1 MGIPWEWG
9 IRMNARTSLTHRLA
23 GMAAAGFVLA
33 VLATLAAGS
42 LLFSSQA
49 LSTAP
54 SRSGLPAPA
63 QDAPLTTTVVF
74 QQGLN
79 GYAGVEDTFI
89 ASTGEDVNFAGDTW
103 IRAHSDGRMKGLL
116 RFDLSSIPSQAVV
129 VSASLEMMIYYPSG
143 SFSPLTMAAYPISTT
158 WDVRE
163 VTWRQAAAGKPWRAP
178 GCIDTTVDRSPTPAG
193 TVMVSQSGVY
203 RMDLTSAAAGWVAS
217 PDTNYGF
224 LLVAQGPVSTQLNQ
238 ASSEFVTL
246 GSRPK
251 LTVTYVLSG
260 PVPTFTPTATRTAS
274 PTATPTPR
282 AYVTSTYLSNSP
294 CMAVGP
300 DYDGKPGYTDHGYV
314 FVFWEGRPTT
324 ARLWLQQANA
334 DGEHSIYVNGNRVG
348 RSARDSRGS
357 VCVAGTGYYYSWD
370 FDPAYLVKG
379 YNVISITH
387 DAVYWDNWG
396 VNAGYIV
403 VGGDISV
410 PQMQVITYTSTYDQK
425 PRSAIIQVPLGY
437 DPTIPVPLLV
447 SLYGLGET
455 MTDGWKRYAMEANA
469 RGWLL
474 LVPDQ
479 RQNTISPAVR
489 QDIMDAVHWVKDYYN
504 VDSSRIYLAG
514 VSMGG
519 NKALVMAAQFPQVFA
534 AVVAHRPITNLSQ
547 WYYETT
553 PFRRGWL
560 EAELGGKPNEAP
572 FEYQRRSPYSQV
584 QNLRHVPVA
593 LTHGT
598 LDTIVPVTHSISM
611 YEALIANQAEHV
623 SFYPY
628 EGGHSDDGPYDSA
641 WTLNFLSPWQLNA
654 NPTDIAIRADSSRS
668 YYWLD
673 VRQIYNE
680 DHWTL
685 VEAGYSPDAGVIT
698 ATVTDHRPVQIGFDL
713 AYMGLHASIEYT
725 VEDYVP
731 ETGAY
736 AIYSIFPVNGW
747 LYVSLNGGVHQLT
760 LSPGS
765 VMPPTNRLYRMGVEG
780 YGGAEDTYISG
791 WSSTANF
798 GGVPQ
803 LWVRADNIAVSL
815 LRFDLSDL
823 PINAVVKAAVLEMR
837 VVQSGTT
844 DQRQMEIGAYRVR
857 RPWAGAQAT
866 WQEPRAGESWEQAGC
881 NNTTRDRDAAPV
893 DTEVITRT
901 GQMVVLSLT
910 DLVQEWVAEPASNYG
925 MVLRGGG
932 TQSGVYALASS
943 EWANIAERPA
953 LRVIYTIP
961 TPTPTPTVTP
971 TPTETWTPTPTL
983 TPSATATRTP
993 TPTPTDTMTPPA
1005 SSTPTPTATWPG
1017 AATPTPTPT
1026 PTATVNPGLYGSIAG
1041 IVWLDRNGNGV
1052 REPGEVT
1059 LPAVEVRL
1067 EDLSGQVL
1075 RRTVTLEG
1083 GMYVFV
1089 DLLPGTYRVVQTN
1102 LLGLFSTTP
1111 DEVLVTVES
1120 GKVSVVNF
1128 GDRLPLRQLLPLLFR
1143 AP

>member
-1 MGIPWEWG
+1 MIPMVLG
-9 IRMNARTSLTHRLA
+9 ARERHGAGRWRRRWIGLGMSALVLGVLLA
-23 GMAAAGFVLA
+23 
-33 VLATLAAGS
+33 LAAGS
-42 LLFSSQA
+42 LLFSDRA
-49 LSTAP
+49 TADV
-54 SRSGLPAPA
+54 RGMPASLA
-63 QDAPLTTTVVF
+63 SLQDAPITTTVVL

-89 ASTGEDVNFAGDTW
+89 ASTDADTNFAGDTYV
-103 IRAHSDGRMKGLL
+103 RLHSDGRMKGLL
-116 RFDLSSIPSQAVV
+116 RFDLSAIPSQALI
-129 VSASLEMMIYYPSG
+129 VSATLEMMIYYPSG
-143 SFSPLTMAAYPISTT
+143 SFSPLTISAYPISTT
-158 WDVRE
+158 WNVHE
-163 VTWRQAAAGKPWRAP
+163 VTWRQAAAGKPWGAP
-178 GCIDTTVDRSPTPAG
+178 GCMDTTTDRSPTPAG
-193 TVMVSQSGVY
+193 STTVSQSGVY
-203 RMDLTSAAAGWVAS
+203 RMDLTPAVAGWVAA
-217 PDTNYGF
+217 PDTNHGI
-224 LLVAQGPVSTQLNQ
+224 LMVAQGPVSTQINQ
-238 ASSEFVTL
+238 AASEFVTL
-246 GSRPK
+246 SSRPK
-251 LTVTYVLSG
+251 LTITYVLTG

-300 DYDGKPGYTDHGYV
+300 DYDNKSGYTDHGYV
-314 FVFWEGRPTT
+314 FVFWEGQPTT

-334 DGEHSIYVNGNRVG
+334 DGEHSIYVNGRKVG
-348 RSARDSRGS
+348 RSVRDSRGS
-357 VCVAGTGYYYSWD
+357 VCVAGTGYYYYWD

-387 DAVYWDNWG
+387 DGVYWDNWG

-410 PQMQVITYTSTYDQK
+410 PEKRVITYTSTYDQK
-425 PRSAIIQVPLGY
+425 PRNAILQIPLGY

-455 MTDGWKRYAMEANA
+455 MTDGWKRYALEANA

-489 QDIMDAVHWVKDYYN
+489 QDIIDAVNWVKNYYL

-519 NKALVMAAQFPQVFA
+519 NKALVMAAQYPQIFA

-553 PFRRGWL
+553 SFRKGWL
-560 EAELGGKPNEAP
+560 EAELGGKPNEVP

-584 QNLRHVPVA
+584 QNFRHMPVA

-598 LDTIVPVTHSISM
+598 LDTVVPVTHSISM
-611 YEALIANQAEHV
+611 YDALMADQAEHA
-623 SFYPY
+623 FLYTY
-628 EGGHSDDGPYDSA
+628 EGGHSDDGPYDSN
-641 WTLNFLSPWQLNA
+641 WTLNFLSQWQLNA
-654 NPTDIAIRADSSRS
+654 RPTDIAIRADSSRS

-673 VRQIYNE
+673 IRQIYNE

-685 VEAGYSPDAGVIT
+685 VEAGYSPDSGVIT
-698 ATVTDHRPVQIGFDL
+698 ATVTDHRPVQIGFHLTD
-713 AYMGLHASIEYT
+713 MGLNDAVNYT

-736 AIYSIFPVNGW
+736 SIYSIFPVNGW
-747 LYVSLNGGVHQLT
+747 LYVSMDGGVHRLT

-765 VMPPTNRLYRMGVEG
+765 VTPPTDRLYRMGVEG
-780 YGGAEDTYISG
+780 YAGARDAYISG
-791 WSSTANF
+791 WSPTSNF
-798 GGVPQ
+798 GSAAQ
-803 LWVRADNIAVSL
+803 LWVRADNAAVSL
-815 LRFDLSDL
+815 LRFDLSDI
-823 PINAVVKAAVLEMR
+823 PPEAVVKAAVLQLK

-857 RPWAGAQAT
+857 RPWDASQAT
-866 WQEPRAGESWEQAGC
+866 WQRPRAGESWGLAGC
-881 NNTTRDRDAAPV
+881 NDTSADRDAEPA

-901 GQMVVLSLT
+901 GQTVVLSLT
-910 DLVQEWVAEPASNYG
+910 DLVQGWVAEPASNYG
-925 MVLRGGG
+925 LVLRGGG

-943 EWANIAERPA
+943 EWTNITERPA

-971 TPTETWTPTPTL
+971 TPTETWTPTPTP
-983 TPSATATRTP
+983 TATATRTP
-993 TPTPTDTMTPPA
+993 TSTPTVTGTPPA
-1005 SSTPTPTATWPG
+1005 SATPTPTLTP
-1017 AATPTPTPT
+1017 TPTPTPT
-1026 PTATVNPGLYGSIAG
+1026 PTATVEPGLYGSIAG
-1041 IVWLDRNGNGV
+1041 IVWLDHNSNGIWDA
-1052 REPGEVT
+1052 GEVT

-1067 EDLSGQVL
+1067 EDLAGQVL
-1075 RRTVTLEG
+1075 RRTATREG

-1089 DLLPGTYRVVQTN
+1089 DLLPGTYRVIQTN
-1102 LLGLFSTTP
+1102 LLGYISTTP
-1111 DEVLVTVES
+1111 DEVEAAVES
-1120 GKVSVVNF
+1120 GKVSIVNF
-1128 GDRLPLRQLLPLLFR
+1128 GDRLPARQHLPLLFR
-1143 AP
+1143 AQ